1 MTKLIW
7 VIKLI
12 DFSILK
18 DIREDHDLTQEKM
31 AEILGVK
38 RSTYSLWELG
48 INIIPIDDL
57 SNFADYFDL
66 NIDYIVGLSKN
77 RSNNGNKSNFDI
89 NILGQNL
96 KKLRKKNKLTQEE
109 FGKLINV
116 SQAAINKYESGK
128 IQISFSNLYIL
139 SKKFNISI
147 RELLS
152 K

>member
-1 MTKLIW
+1 
-7 VIKLI
+7 
-12 DFSILK
+12 
-18 DIREDHDLTQEKM
+18 M

-48 INIIPIDDL
+48 INIIPINDL

-89 NILGQNL
+89 NVLGQSL

-147 RELLS
+147 SELLS

>member
-1 MTKLIW
+1 M
-7 VIKLI
+7 IKLI

>member
-1 MTKLIW
+1 M
-7 VIKLI
+7 IKLI

-96 KKLRKKNKLTQEE
+96 KKLRNKNKLTQEE

>member
-1 MTKLIW
+1 

>member
-1 MTKLIW
+1 M
-7 VIKLI
+7 I

-48 INIIPIDDL
+48 INIIPINDL

-89 NILGQNL
+89 NVLGQSL

-147 RELLS
+147 SELLS

>member
-1 MTKLIW
+1 M
-7 VIKLI
+7 I